1 MANLQFN
8 GFSNK
13 AIEFLAD
20 LRANNDR
27 EWFQEHKDDYER
39 WVRGP
44 ALDFITAF
52 SEPLTKFAPCFVA
65 MPKKVGGSLMRPYR
79 DIRFSRDKTPFK
91 TNVGI
96 QFRHELGK
104 DVHAPGYYFHFDPDS
119 VFIGAG
125 IWRPDSTSI
134 GKIRAAI
141 AENPAAWQRILK
153 NKRFKQHFE
162 LGGSRLTRPP
172 RGFAKD
178 HALID
183 DLKRKDFI
191 AISNMGHR
199 ALVSSSVVADVAAVF
214 RSATPLM
221 KFLCAAIEVP
231 F

>member
-1 MANLQFN
+1 MSNPDFN
-8 GFSNK
+8 GFSHK

-20 LRANNDR
+20 LRANNER
-27 EWFQEHKDDYER
+27 EWFQEHKDHYEH
-39 WVRGP
+39 WVREP

-52 SEPLTKFAPCFVA
+52 SEPLAKFAPCFVA
-65 MPKKVGGSLMRPYR
+65 MPKKVGGSMMRPYR

-134 GKIRAAI
+134 GKIRTAI
-141 AENPAAWQRILK
+141 ADNPAAWRRAMN
-153 NKRFKQHFE
+153 NKRFKQHFQ
-162 LGGSRLTRPP
+162 LGGSSLSRPP

-178 HALID
+178 HALVD

-191 AISNMGHR
+191 AISNLDHESITSAEMVGE
-199 ALVSSSVVADVAAVF
+199 VAAIF
-214 RSATPLM
+214 KSATPLM
-221 KFLCAAIEVP
+221 KFLCAAVGVP

>member
-1 MANLQFN
+1 MANSKFA

-27 EWFQEHKDDYER
+27 EWFQEHKADYEH
-39 WVRGP
+39 WVREP

-52 SEPLTKFAPCFVA
+52 SEPLTKFAPSFVA

-91 TNVGI
+91 TNLGI

-104 DVHAPGYYFHFDPDS
+104 DVHAPGYYFHFDPDN

-125 IWRPDSTSI
+125 IWRPDSTSV

-141 AENPAAWQRILK
+141 VEKPTAWRRIMN

-162 LGGSRLTRPP
+162 LGGSSLIRPP
-172 RGFAKD
+172 RGFSKD
-178 HALID
+178 HPLIH

-191 AISNMGHR
+191 AVSNLSHESITR
-199 ALVSSSVVADVAAVF
+199 SEVVKEVAAAF
-214 RSATPLM
+214 ESATPLM
-221 KFLCAAIEVP
+221 KFLCAAIDVP